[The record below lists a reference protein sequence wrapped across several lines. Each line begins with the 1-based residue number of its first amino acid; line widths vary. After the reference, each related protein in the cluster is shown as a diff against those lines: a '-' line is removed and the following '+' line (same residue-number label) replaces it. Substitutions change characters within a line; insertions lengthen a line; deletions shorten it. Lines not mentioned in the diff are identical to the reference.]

1 MEYLRALE
9 LTDRQIRA
17 VEYVKEKGTITNR
30 EYRDL
35 TGHMSRMAAYD
46 LDDRVRK
53 GILVREG
60 TTGRSTRDRAAN
72 AQNLR

>member
-1 MEYLRALE
+1 LEYLRALE

-35 TGHMSRMAAYD
+35 TGRMSRMAAYD

-60 TTGRSTRDRAAN
+60 TTGRSTRYRAAN